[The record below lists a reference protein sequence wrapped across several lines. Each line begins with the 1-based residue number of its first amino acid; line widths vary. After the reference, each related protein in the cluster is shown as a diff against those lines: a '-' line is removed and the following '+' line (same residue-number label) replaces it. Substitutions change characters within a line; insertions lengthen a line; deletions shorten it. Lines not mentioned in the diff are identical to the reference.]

1 MRVGCPKEIKDHEYR
16 VGLTPGSV
24 REYVAHGHD
33 VIIETNAGAGIDADD
48 GVYQAAGAKI
58 VSTAKEVFEQSDMI
72 VKVKEPQ
79 PAEWA
84 MLREDQLLYTY
95 LHLAPD
101 PEQTK
106 GLVDSGC
113 TAIAYE
119 TVTDDHG
126 GLPLLAPMSEVAGR
140 LAIQAGAT
148 ALQKAN
154 GGRGVLLGGVP
165 GVLPAKVTVIGGGV
179 VGLNAAKMAVGLG
192 AEVTILDRSIPRMRQ
207 LDDIFNGRVRTRFS
221 TIEALENEVFSAD
234 VVVGAVLVPGAAA
247 PKLVTRDMLSGMKK
261 GAVIVDVAIDQG
273 GCFETSKPTTPLRSD
288 LRSRRDCPLLRRQ
301 HARSGSG
308 YVGPCAEQRD
318 AALRTC
324 TGRQGVES
332 ADRRPP
338 SARGPQ
344 RSPWTHHQQGRCR
357 CSWLRAVGADRSLEG
372 RLKFS
377 EARVQ
382 PIAGFRFYW

>member
-119 TVTDDHG
+119 NPD
-126 GLPLLAPMSEVAGR
+126 
-140 LAIQAGAT
+140 
-148 ALQKAN
+148 
-154 GGRGVLLGGVP
+154 
-165 GVLPAKVTVIGGGV
+165 
-179 VGLNAAKMAVGLG
+179 
-192 AEVTILDRSIPRMRQ
+192 
-207 LDDIFNGRVRTRFS
+207 
-221 TIEALENEVFSAD
+221 
-234 VVVGAVLVPGAAA
+234 
-247 PKLVTRDMLSGMKK
+247 SG
-261 GAVIVDVAIDQG
+261 
-273 GCFETSKPTTPLRSD
+273 
-288 LRSRRDCPLLRRQ
+288 
-301 HARSGSG
+301 
-308 YVGPCAEQRD
+308 
-318 AALRTC
+318 
-324 TGRQGVES
+324 
-332 ADRRPP
+332 
-338 SARGPQ
+338 
-344 RSPWTHHQQGRCR
+344 
-357 CSWLRAVGADRSLEG
+357 
-372 RLKFS
+372 
-377 EARVQ
+377 
-382 PIAGFRFYW
+382 